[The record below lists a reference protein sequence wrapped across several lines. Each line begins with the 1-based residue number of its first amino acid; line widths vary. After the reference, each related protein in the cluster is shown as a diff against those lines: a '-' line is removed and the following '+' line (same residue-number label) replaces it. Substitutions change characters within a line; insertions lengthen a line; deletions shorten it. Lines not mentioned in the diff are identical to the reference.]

1 MLDCSLQMGEKVIVM
16 DRGNVEFLC
25 PDGWTVTRSP
35 QGHLTLTDPSESCRL
50 EISYARSPPEAR
62 NIPINVL
69 LRRLLEHVPEAGADT
84 KIDTVEEAERRLA
97 WADYVYPSADKRT
110 GDAAEAHG
118 RWLIASNNL
127 FQLLMTFYYWDN
139 DTKWAVPAWDRFVET
154 TALGDGTQLES
165 PEEHWSMRLKN

>member
-1 MLDCSLQMGEKVIVM
+1 M
-16 DRGNVEFLC
+16 
-25 PDGWTVTRSP
+25 
-35 QGHLTLTDPSESCRL
+35 
-50 EISYARSPPEAR
+50 PPEAR
-62 NIPINVL
+62 SVPIDVL

-139 DTKWAVPAWDRFVET
+139 DTKWAVPAWERFVET
-154 TALGDGTQLES
+154 TALGNGTQLES